1 MSKDFNQYK
10 SLYNS
15 IPLYLIFPNNN
26 KKISRH
32 VYYNLL
38 LGNSDSGFLISSFRF
53 ISIGYGENIGS
64 DSNFSDYPRF
74 NLNFTNF
81 ESVEEFLG
89 NEIANENIV
98 WKNRILNNFLSL
110 DYDYFINNQKNSSKL
125 TNAYTYLLSRF
136 EENEAPKFSKYP
148 NKRLLRSIIIMFLDE
163 NSSQK
168 SFKLPKEQ
176 IVIPILLEDTISL
189 SQDIGSY
196 YPKFLDDYSLLSEF
210 LYKVERLVVA
220 TDPNFSVDS
229 FMDDRDLYRYWTD
242 KNSPIKLSEYL
253 IHINKTKLD
262 PWEKWW
268 EGNEEAE
275 LLKDIKEVDQILL
288 TNKAVTKT
296 NYNQIRFFLNGNTN
310 SHLYKKFSDK
320 HKALWGKYPN
330 LDINRI
336 ESLISK
342 QQIDSNSEFVEVDE
356 KRDPEAPPGP
366 NVDPGESYM
375 NGNESEQSA
384 EDLQSLSKN
393 LVQPIQLES
402 SLSENTIY
410 DELEPYNLNED
421 DSNLIKNSD
430 ENIFS
435 GYRRYRMV
443 YLSNKFRKSIQNL
456 DQVEKDFIDKLFE
469 DIEKAPKEIEF
480 LQFLKRLRVNKTNGY
495 YKIRVRNH
503 DVQRIVFSYDNI
515 DGYSEF
521 KVIDYIPDHKFDYL
535 RDIKIDRLRF
545 SLWSSN
551 RNSDS
556 IKIPLLNTK
565 QRKISRDLSF
575 PQAVFGAAGS
585 GKTSIS
591 LDKYLSIYKQLIE
604 TSKNQSIE
612 SIIYLTFNPKM
623 AEDVSNQIREFFSN
637 PNVKSIDK
645 FFLDLLQI
653 ETKSILSFDDFDRW
667 FESKFTNAY
676 DKKNKDISKTIAIE
690 EPSAF
695 AYTYYRGIFKGKL
708 SESTNNVSHKRINK
722 EELFKQLKSENLSNE
737 VIDSLWEVF
746 IQYEEYINSN
756 NLMHDND
763 IAFEVLSKIEKYKG
777 KFECIIV
784 DETQDLTQ
792 VQIYTL
798 LKLSKNFR
806 IYFFGD
812 TNQTI
817 NPTIFNIGL
826 LNSTVFMI
834 SNGTIDPIVPDQL
847 TQTYRSSK
855 GLVEYTNHLVELRKK
870 WIATQGYGLDYLHE
884 SVDEEEEAH
893 WAARVHNPEIIDQ
906 LIRKTLDNPNSI
918 VLVPNH
924 KLKLELLNKF
934 ELQDKDQNRIY
945 TIFEAKGLEWESVLV
960 YKFVG
965 SEIRKFSEMIQ
976 EKASKSTIHRM
987 VFNKYYVACT
997 RARKATIILEDFN
1010 YKELKDNLFLKI
1022 IEINEIE
1029 LANKY
1034 FNNDNS
1040 PSAWLMEAK
1049 NLFSQFEYRKARI
1062 SFQRVIGIEDNYV
1075 QEMIKLCSEL
1085 ENASKD
1091 KTIELD
1097 PATILE
1103 LKRKKHFD
1111 QLINYYSGRNKSN
1124 NIKLIN
1130 LHKGDNYSDQELS
1143 NLILNLE
1150 MDELDDEIINK
1161 IGFEN
1166 RLDNEIK
1173 TFTNNIMGVI
1183 KK

>member
-1 MSKDFNQYK
+1 MSNDFKQYK
-10 SLYNS
+10 SKNNS
-15 IPLYLIFPNNN
+15 IPVYFVFPNNN
-26 KKISRH
+26 KKLSRH
-32 VYYNLL
+32 VYFNLL
-38 LGNSDSGFLISSFRF
+38 LGNSDLGFLISSFRF
-53 ISIGYGENIGS
+53 ISIGYGENIGR

-74 NLNFTNF
+74 NLNFLDF
-81 ESVEEFLG
+81 ESVEEFLR
-89 NEIANENIV
+89 NEIANGHIL
-98 WKNRILNNFLSL
+98 WKNRVLNNFFSL
-110 DYDYFINNQKNSSKL
+110 NYDHFINKPKNLTKL
-125 TNAYTYLLSRF
+125 TNAEIDLLDRF
-136 EENEAPKFSKYP
+136 EEPPIFSKYP
-148 NKRLLRSIIIMFLDE
+148 NNRLLRSIIVLFLDE

-168 SFKLPKEQ
+168 SFKIPDNQ
-176 IVIPILLEDTISL
+176 IVIPILLENTS
-189 SQDIGSY
+189 SYSRDIDSF
-196 YPKFLDDYSLLSEF
+196 YPKILDNYSLLSEF

-220 TDPNFSVDS
+220 TDPYFSPDS
-229 FMDDRDLYRYWTD
+229 FLDDFDLYRHWED
-242 KNSPIKLSEYL
+242 KNSPKKLSDYL
-253 IHINKTKLD
+253 IHIKNNSLD
-262 PWEKWW
+262 PWEKWL
-268 EGNEEAE
+268 EVNEEAE

-296 NYNQIRFFLNGNTN
+296 NYNQIRLFLNGNTN
-310 SHLYKKFSDK
+310 SHLFKKFSDK

-330 LDINRI
+330 LDINKI

-342 QQIDSNSEFVEVDE
+342 PQIDLNSEFVEVDE
-356 KRDPEAPPGP
+356 KIDPEAPGP
-366 NVDPGESYM
+366 DPWELFM
-375 NGNESEQSA
+375 NGNESEPSD
-384 EDLQSLSKN
+384 EDLHSLNKTIEQKN
-393 LVQPIQLES
+393 QLES

-421 DSNLIKNSD
+421 DSNLIKKSD

-435 GYRRYRMV
+435 GYKKYRMV

-456 DQVEKDFIDKLFE
+456 DQDEKDFIDKLFE
-469 DIEKAPKEIEF
+469 EIERAPRAIEF
-480 LQFLKRLRVNKTNGY
+480 LQFLKRFGLNKTNGY
-495 YKIRVRNH
+495 YKIRVRKH

-515 DGYSEF
+515 DGYSVF
-521 KVIDYIPDHKFDYL
+521 KAIDYIPDHKFDYL
-535 RDIKIDRLRF
+535 RDIKIDRLGF
-545 SLWSSN
+545 SVWSSN

-565 QRKISRDLSF
+565 QRKIARDLSF

-604 TSKNQSIE
+604 NSKNQSIE

-653 ETKSILSFDDFDRW
+653 ETKSIISFDDFDRW

-676 DKKNKDISKTIAIE
+676 DKKNKDISKKIAIE

-708 SESTNNVSHKRINK
+708 SENSINLSNKSLGK

-737 VIDSLWEVF
+737 IIDSLWEVF
-746 IQYEEYINSN
+746 IQYEEYIKSN
-756 NLMHDND
+756 NFMHDND
-763 IAFEVLSKIEKYKG
+763 LAFEVLSKIEKYEG

-826 LNSTVFMI
+826 LNSTIFMI
-834 SNGTIDPIVPDQL
+834 SNGTIDPIVPDPL

-924 KLKLELLNKF
+924 KIKLELLNKF

-965 SEIRKFSEMIQ
+965 SEIRKFSEMIE

-997 RARKATIILEDFN
+997 RARKATIILEDFD
-1010 YKELKDNLFLKI
+1010 YKELKENLFLKI
-1022 IEINEIE
+1022 IEINDIE

-1075 QEMIKLCSEL
+1075 QEMIRLCSEL

-1103 LKRKKHFD
+1103 LKRKKYFD
-1111 QLINYYSGRNKSN
+1111 QLINYYSGRNNSN
-1124 NIKLIN
+1124 HIKLIN
-1130 LHKGDNYSDQELS
+1130 LHKGDNFSDQELS

-1173 TFTNNIMGVI
+1173 TLTKNVMEVI

>member
-1 MSKDFNQYK
+1 MKN
-10 SLYNS
+10 NS
-15 IPLYLIFPNNN
+15 FDNN
-26 KKISRH
+26 KWNH
-32 VYYNLL
+32 
-38 LGNSDSGFLISSFRF
+38 G
-53 ISIGYGENIGS
+53 
-64 DSNFSDYPRF
+64 
-74 NLNFTNF
+74 
-81 ESVEEFLG
+81 
-89 NEIANENIV
+89 
-98 WKNRILNNFLSL
+98 
-110 DYDYFINNQKNSSKL
+110 
-125 TNAYTYLLSRF
+125 
-136 EENEAPKFSKYP
+136 
-148 NKRLLRSIIIMFLDE
+148 
-163 NSSQK
+163 
-168 SFKLPKEQ
+168 
-176 IVIPILLEDTISL
+176 
-189 SQDIGSY
+189 
-196 YPKFLDDYSLLSEF
+196 
-210 LYKVERLVVA
+210 
-220 TDPNFSVDS
+220 
-229 FMDDRDLYRYWTD
+229 
-242 KNSPIKLSEYL
+242 
-253 IHINKTKLD
+253 LD
-262 PWEKWW
+262 PWEKYLR
-268 EGNEEAE
+268 NIDAE
-275 LLKDIKEVDQILL
+275 MLKDIKEVDQILL

-296 NYNQIRFFLNGNTN
+296 NNNQIRLFLNGNAN
-310 SHLYKKFSDK
+310 SHLFKKFSNK

-330 LDINRI
+330 LDINKI

-342 QQIDSNSEFVEVDE
+342 PQIDLNSEFVEVDE
-356 KRDPEAPPGP
+356 KIDPEAPSFYH
-366 NVDPGESYM
+366 DPWESFM
-375 NGNESEQSA
+375 NGNEPEQSD
-384 EDLQSLSKN
+384 EDLHSLNKSIEQKN
-393 LVQPIQLES
+393 QLES
-402 SLSENTIY
+402 SLSENTNY
-410 DELEPYNLNED
+410 DELEPYNLNEE

-435 GYRRYRMV
+435 GYKQYRKV
-443 YLSNKFRKSIQNL
+443 YLSNIFRKSIQKL
-456 DQVEKDFIDKLFE
+456 GQDEKNFIDKLFE
-469 DIEKAPKEIEF
+469 EIERAPRAIEF
-480 LQFLKRLRVNKTNGY
+480 LQFLKRLGLNKTNGY
-495 YKIRVRNH
+495 YKIRVRKH

-515 DGYSEF
+515 DGYSVF
-521 KVIDYIPDHKFDYL
+521 KAIDYIPDHKFDYL
-535 RDIKIDRLRF
+535 QDIKIDRLRF

-565 QRKISRDLSF
+565 QRKIARDLSF

-591 LDKYLSIYKQLIE
+591 LDKYLTIYKQLIE
-604 TSKNQSIE
+604 NSKNQSIE

-645 FFLDLLQI
+645 FLLDLLQI
-653 ETKSILSFDDFDRW
+653 ETKAILSFEDFDRW

-708 SESTNNVSHKRINK
+708 SENSINLSNKSLGK

-737 VIDSLWEVF
+737 IIDSLWEVF
-746 IQYEEYINSN
+746 IQYEEYIKSN
-756 NLMHDND
+756 NFMHDND
-763 IAFEVLSKIEKYKG
+763 LAFEVLSKIEKYKG

-826 LNSTVFMI
+826 LNNTIYKI
-834 SNGTIDPIVPDQL
+834 SNGTIAKIVPDPL

-870 WIATQGYGLDYLHE
+870 WIATQGFDLDYLHE
-884 SVDEEEEAH
+884 SVDEEEESH
-893 WAARVHNPEIIDQ
+893 WAARIHNTQIIDE
-906 LIRKTLDNPNSI
+906 LIKKTLDNPNSI
-918 VLVPNH
+918 VLVPNQ
-924 KLKLELLNKF
+924 KIKFELLKKF

-976 EKASKSTIHRM
+976 GKASKSTIHRM

-997 RARKATIILEDFN
+997 RARKATIILEDFD
-1010 YKELKDNLFLKI
+1010 YQELKENLFHKI
-1022 IEINEIE
+1022 IEINDIE

-1034 FNNDNS
+1034 FNNDTS

-1049 NLFSQFEYRKARI
+1049 NLFSQFEYRKARL
-1062 SFQRVIGIEDNYV
+1062 SFQRVIGIDDKYV
-1075 QEMIKLCSEL
+1075 EEMVRLCSEL

-1097 PATILE
+1097 AATILE
-1103 LKRKKHFD
+1103 LKKKRHFD
-1111 QLINYYSGRNKSN
+1111 QLNNYYSLRNKSN
-1124 NIKLIN
+1124 YIKLIN
-1130 LHKGDNYSDQELS
+1130 IHKGDKYSDQELS
-1143 NLILNLE
+1143 DLIMNLE
-1150 MDELDDEIINK
+1150 IDEMDAEIIKKN
-1161 IGFEN
+1161 GFEN

-1173 TFTNNIMGVI
+1173 TFKNNIMEVI